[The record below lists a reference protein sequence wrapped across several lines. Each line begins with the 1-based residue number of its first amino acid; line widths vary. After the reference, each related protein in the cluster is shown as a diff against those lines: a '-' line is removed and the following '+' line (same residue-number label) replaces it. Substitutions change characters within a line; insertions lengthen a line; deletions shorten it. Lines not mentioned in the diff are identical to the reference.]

1 MNVIGGGILLLFFMA
16 VMAVILPAI
25 LIWIA
30 VRLVGLVFRIF
41 GIGNRTLRHGG
52 GNLMRFAKGMLNDA
66 LSLVSGLVAAIL
78 ALVLGLTNILLLRGR
93 AVRHYFAAVEDE
105 LVAVMQCAYRLI
117 LGHPLRLLGMGPA
130 LTNLEERMPQMMAG
144 PRKFET
150 PGPDVPMPQ
159 TASNTPGEFEGYRV
173 LSQLPPGGSGA
184 LLHVA
189 RPTPEKASELRDK
202 GVSVPERVVIK
213 AFSLETGSTLPQIV
227 RESRALEAAGRLGLV
242 LEHHLDESSFHYV
255 MPFMAGDT
263 LDVTA
268 RRLHEHSGDDGLQH
282 GDLQDAMGHARDLTR
297 ILARFHS
304 EGLWHKDIKPTNL
317 IVGPTGLHVV
327 DLGLV
332 TPLASA
338 MTLTTHGTEYYRDPE
353 LVRLAMKGV
362 KVHQVDGAKFDI
374 YGSGAVLYTLL
385 ENSFPAHGS
394 LSRFNRPSPK
404 ALQFVVRKAM
414 ADMDS
419 RYGAAAH
426 MTQDLEYLLKAE
438 DVWSVQ
444 PADLPSYRG
453 TLAPPMEVSHR
464 APATTKA
471 PYRAMGGDDWAA
483 VSTGPD
489 DHGPV
494 TRAAHAAGWGPP
506 TLQGQ
511 RHLGRTARRRKR
523 RGPFKA
529 LALAGMGLLS
539 ITFYRAAFT
548 NSFHNPGVS
557 DTASPASLGTSRS
570 EGRERGFAGNPPDEV
585 SELDLIVKTTRLSEL
600 PPQSLILVSGPNKAS
615 AHALRQNISKA
626 GLMPVANDASLSSET
641 RRNWIAGAQVQRG
654 DSAYSD
660 PAARVR
666 LIAWQKVNAP
676 ELDAL
681 VWLAGDDLSRTEV
694 LVFKAAPSSED

>member
-1 MNVIGGGILLLFFMA
+1 MNVIGGGILLLFFLA
-16 VMAVILPAI
+16 AMAVILPAI
-25 LIWIA
+25 LVWVA
-30 VRLVGLVFRIF
+30 VRLVGLVFHVF
-41 GIGNRTLRHGG
+41 GMSNRAPRHGG
-52 GNLMRFAKGMLNDA
+52 GNLVRFVKGMLNDA
-66 LSLVSGLVAAIL
+66 LSLVSGLVAATL

-93 AVRHYFAAVEDE
+93 AVRHYFAALEDE

-144 PRKFET
+144 PRKLET
-150 PGPDVPMPQ
+150 EGPGVPNPQ
-159 TASNTPGEFEGYRV
+159 SARHTPGEFEGYRV

-189 RPTPEKASELRDK
+189 RPTPEKASELQSR
-202 GVSVPERVVIK
+202 GVSVPDRVVIK

-242 LEHHLDESSFHYV
+242 LEHRLDESSFHYV
-255 MPFMAGDT
+255 MPFIAGDT

-268 RRLHEHSGDDGLQH
+268 KRLHEHSGDDGLQD
-282 GDLQDAMGHARDLTR
+282 GDLQGAIGHACDLTR

-304 EGLWHKDIKPTNL
+304 EGLWHKDIKPSNL
-317 IVGPTGLHVV
+317 IVGPAGLHVV

-419 RYGAAAH
+419 RYSAAAH
-426 MTQDLEYLLKAE
+426 MSQDLEYLLKAE
-438 DVWSVQ
+438 DVWSVL

-453 TLAPPMEVSHR
+453 GLATPMEVSHR
-464 APATTKA
+464 APATAQA
-471 PYRAMGGDDWAA
+471 PYRTMGESDWAA
-483 VSTGPD
+483 DHSGPD
-489 DHGPV
+489 DLGPV
-494 TRAAHAAGWGPP
+494 TRAAQAAGWNSP
-506 TLQGQ
+506 TPQGQ

-529 LALAGMGLLS
+529 LALAVMGLLS
-539 ITFYRAAFT
+539 ITFYGAGFT
-548 NSFHNPGVS
+548 SSFNNPGVS
-557 DTASPASLGTSRS
+557 DSAAQASDLRLRPTADLS
-570 EGRERGFAGNPPDEV
+570 NPDLTV
-585 SELDLIVKTTRLSEL
+585 IMAELNKLS
-600 PPQSLILVSGPNKAS
+600 PQSLVLVTGPNRTS
-615 AHALRQNISKA
+615 ARPLREEISRA
-626 GLMPVANDASLSSET
+626 GLTPVANDASLSSET
-641 RRNWIAGAQVQRG
+641 SRNWIAGAQVQRG
-654 DSAYSD
+654 GSTCDD

-666 LIAWQKVNAP
+666 LIAWQKVSAP

-681 VWLAGDDLSRTEV
+681 VWLTGEDLSRTEV
-694 LVFKAAPSSED
+694 LLFEAAQGSED